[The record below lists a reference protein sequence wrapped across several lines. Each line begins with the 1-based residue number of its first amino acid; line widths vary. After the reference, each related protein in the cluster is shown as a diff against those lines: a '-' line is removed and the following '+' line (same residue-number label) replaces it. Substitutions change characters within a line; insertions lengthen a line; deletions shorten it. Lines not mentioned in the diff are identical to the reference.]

1 MNYLVNRFSGPIYGL
16 VIIFSYAALVLG
28 ALS

>member
-1 MNYLVNRFSGPIYGL
+1 MNHLVSRVFGPIYGL

-28 ALS
+28 ALL